1 MAAHKIY
8 SYENGTT
15 FRYSIRACNDVTNS
29 LGNGCYQTAGGRN
42 KAINK
47 LLKVNPTWKKIRETP
62 PRAKMKIARKKK

>member
-42 KAINK
+42 KVIK
-47 LLKVNPTWKKIRETP
+47 KMLIVNPTWKKIRETP